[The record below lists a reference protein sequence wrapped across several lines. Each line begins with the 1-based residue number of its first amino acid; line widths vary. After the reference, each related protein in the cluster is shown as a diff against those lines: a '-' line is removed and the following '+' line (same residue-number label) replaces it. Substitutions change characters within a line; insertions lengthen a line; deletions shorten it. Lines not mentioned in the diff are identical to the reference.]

1 MHKYYCSKRGIKML
15 ILEYLDIIEKKLKNS
30 FNIKRNHFLN
40 NIQFDMY
47 AEYHLRNEKYVL
59 VKKAI
64 VYAFEN
70 NEYIFIKYCE
80 ELNKDYLQEVINILT
95 DSLESIVKPD
105 KDHMSTT
112 ITLVIVTENI
122 ITNKD
127 KDVITK
133 IISKFKYNKGFA
145 FGFKGWADIRL
156 VLVSLNEDFMATNKK
171 GKEVIELYGV
181 YYKCISCDII

>member
-1 MHKYYCSKRGIKML
+1 MEL
-15 ILEYLDIIEKKLKNS
+15 LEYLDIIEKKLKNS
-30 FNIKRNHFLN
+30 FDIKRNYTLN
-40 NIQFDMY
+40 NIQFDMF
-47 AEYHLRNEKYVL
+47 AEYHLRNERYVL
-59 VKKAI
+59 VKKAV

-70 NEYIFIKYCE
+70 NEYSFIKYCGK
-80 ELNKDYLQEVINILT
+80 LDKDYLQKVINTLT
-95 DSLESIVKPD
+95 DSVQSIVKPD
-105 KDHMSTT
+105 KEHMSST
-112 ITLVIVTENI
+112 ITLVIVTENFI
-122 ITNKD
+122 NNKD